1 MNTATKITIFRI
13 ILVPVFLAFLLFYRY
28 ATAGSGEWLRYAA
41 IVVFVVASISDVI
54 DGYIARTRGMITRLG
69 GILDPLADKLL
80 FGLGII
86 VVSLPPVEDGF
97 PFDPPWIGYPIAVV
111 GTSLVLGFGSLLA
124 FVLRK
129 RIEIKSVP
137 LGKTAA
143 VLQSVTMAWILFK
156 LAGAEYIYYPAG
168 VLTVASGIGYVW
180 GAVRQ
185 VHAAKA
191 AEQ

>member
-1 MNTATKITIFRI
+1 MNTPTKITLFRI
-13 ILVPVFLAFLLFYRY
+13 VLVPVFLAFLLFYRY
-28 ATAGSGEWLRYAA
+28 TTPGSGEWLRYAA

-86 VVSLPPVEDGF
+86 VVSFRPMKDGF
-97 PFDPPWIGYPIAVV
+97 PFDPPSLWYPIAVV

-124 FVLRK
+124 FALQKSIV
-129 RIEIKSVP
+129 IKSVP

-143 VLQSVTMAWILFK
+143 VLQSVTMAWILLK

-168 VLTVASGIGYVW
+168 VLTVASGVGYVR

-185 VHAAKA
+185 VHAAKS
-191 AEQ
+191 AEP